1 MGDII
6 PVAILDGSLARLLV
20 FNLDDYF
27 QIFNFGVVRQSWDV
41 VNTEIF
47 SWNISQLT
55 GVGIVKMMVWRS
67 GGIVIHPGWVHGNFV
82 DDTMF
87 CKHI

>member
-6 PVAILDGSLARLLV
+6 PVAVVDGSLAQLLV

-27 QIFNFGVVRQSWDV
+27 QVFNFGVVRQSWDV
-41 VNTEIF
+41 FNTEIF

-55 GVGIVKMMVWRS
+55 GVYVVKVMVR
-67 GGIVIHPGWVHGNFV
+67 
-82 DDTMF
+82 
-87 CKHI
+87 

>member
-1 MGDII
+1 MGGII

-27 QIFNFGVVRQSWDV
+27 QVFNFGVVWQSWDV
-41 VNTEIF
+41 FNTEIF
-47 SWNISQLT
+47 SRNISQLT
-55 GVGIVKMMVWRS
+55 GVGIVKMMMRRG
-67 GGIVIHPGWVHGNFV
+67 GGIVIHPGWIHGNFV
-82 DDTMF
+82 DDTVF